1 MPRMIFFNI
10 AWMKNYQRQEELVE
24 KTDPYAVS
32 SFLPIPEC
40 R

>member
-1 MPRMIFFNI
+1 MPRTIFFTL
-10 AWMKNYQRQEELVE
+10 AWMKKHQRLEEPAE